1 MKTKKITSLLFA
13 GTIALSLTGC
23 IEEYTPQNGAPSQEQ
38 VSNAPGA
45 FTSLVSNL
53 TGNLSGKRLYTTSR
67 NQVWDYGYTSF
78 FLTRDVEGQDIVATG
93 SNPYATWYSDVSY
106 LSSGYAV
113 CQFPWTL
120 YYGWINDCNKVI
132 AAGGASNYT
141 EPDEAHKH
149 GVGIAYTMRAMFY
162 LDLCRMYA
170 QKPYS
175 EDHNALTTIKA
186 DEIRTAEESRHQ
198 ERMTWDEAF
207 EFMLKDLDAAE
218 KDLADYKRTD
228 KYTPDKSVVYGLK
241 ARVYLEKQD
250 WANAEKYAKL
260 AQQGYSVMTESQFLD
275 HSNGFN
281 TPDNNSS
288 WMFATQFKDTDP
300 SILTNDGNDSWGSC
314 MITENSLSDNV
325 SGYATG
331 FGAPQVIDKH
341 LYSTIPNSDFR
352 KKCWLPFS
360 ADTLASEKKTSEL
373 LSLLEPYS
381 CHQDE
386 AGAKLLYRLG
396 QINKYGYG
404 GLNVK
409 FRPKNGILDEKYKVW
424 EVSVPLMRVE
434 EMKLIEIEAA
444 GMQDLARGKQLLT
457 EFAKTRDPQYV
468 YGKHNEAYYN
478 TKTSEFQNE
487 VWWQRRIELW
497 GEGFATFDI
506 KRLNKGIIRS
516 YAGTNHIEGARW
528 NTNTIP
534 NWMVWTFIDTES
546 GSNGGM
552 TLNPDPVQP
561 SEDSPAFKW

>member
-13 GTIALSLTGC
+13 GTIALSLAGC

-93 SNPYATWYSDVSY
+93 SNPYATWYSDVNY

-228 KYTPDKSVVYGLK
+228 KYTPDESVVYGIK

-424 EVSVPLMRVE
+424 EVSIPLMRVE

>member
-23 IEEYTPQNGAPSQEQ
+23 IEEYTPQNGSPSQEQ

-53 TGNLSGKRLYTTSR
+53 TGNLSGKRLYSASR

-93 SNPYATWYSDVSY
+93 SNPYAAWYKDVNY

-132 AAGGASNYT
+132 AAGGASNYA

-170 QKPYS
+170 QKPYA

-186 DEIRTAEESRHQ
+186 DEIRTAAESRHQ

-228 KYTPDKSVVYGLK
+228 KYTPDESVVYGLK

-288 WMFATQFKDTDP
+288 WMFVTQFKDTDP
-300 SILTNDGNDSWGSC
+300 SITSNDGNDSWGSC
-314 MITENSLSDNV
+314 MITENTLSDDV
-325 SGYATG
+325 AGYATT

-360 ADTLASEKKTSEL
+360 ADTLAAEKKTTEL
-373 LSLLEPYS
+373 LNLLKPYS
-381 CHQDE
+381 CHED
-386 AGAKLLYRLG
+386 ADGAKLLYRLG
-396 QINKYGYG
+396 QVNKYGYG

-409 FRPKNGILDEKYKVW
+409 FRPKNGILDQKYTIW

-444 GMQDLARGKQLLT
+444 GMQDLARGKQMLT

-487 VWWQRRIELW
+487 VWWQRRVELW

-528 NTNTIP
+528 NTNSVP
-534 NWMVWTFIDTES
+534 NWMVWTFIGTES
-546 GSNGGM
+546 GTNGGM

>member
-53 TGNLSGKRLYTTSR
+53 TGNLSGKRLYSPSN

-93 SNPYATWYSDVSY
+93 SNPYSAWYSDVNY
-106 LSSGYAV
+106 LASGYAV

-186 DEIRTAEESRHQ
+186 DESRTPAESRHQ
-198 ERMTWDEAF
+198 ERMTWNEAF

-228 KYTPDKSVVYGLK
+228 KYTPDESVVYGIK

-300 SILTNDGNDSWGSC
+300 SITSNDGNDSWGSC
-314 MITENSLSDNV
+314 MITENTLSDDV
-325 SGYATG
+325 AGYATT

-341 LYSTIPNSDFR
+341 LYSTIPNTDFR

-360 ADTLASEKKTSEL
+360 ADTLAEEKKTSEL
-373 LSLLEPYS
+373 LTLLKPYS
-381 CHQDE
+381 CHED
-386 AGAKLLYRLG
+386 ADGAKLLYRLG
-396 QINKYGYG
+396 QVNKYGYG

-409 FRPKNGILDEKYKVW
+409 FRPKSGILDQKYTIW

-468 YGKHNEAYYN
+468 YGQHNEAYN
-478 TKTSEFQNE
+478 NAKTSEFQNE
-487 VWWQRRIELW
+487 VWWQRRVELW

-516 YAGTNHIEGARW
+516 YAGTNHTEGARW
-528 NTNTIP
+528 NTTSVP
-534 NWMVWTFIDTES
+534 NWMVWTFAGTES

>member
-53 TGNLSGKRLYTTSR
+53 TGNLSGKRLYSASR

-93 SNPYATWYSDVSY
+93 SNPYAAWYKDVNY

-132 AAGGASNYT
+132 AAGGASNYA

-170 QKPYS
+170 QKPYA

-186 DEIRTAEESRHQ
+186 DEIRTAAESRHQ

-228 KYTPDKSVVYGLK
+228 KYTPDESVVYGLK

-300 SILTNDGNDSWGSC
+300 SITSNDGNDSWGSC
-314 MITENSLSDNV
+314 MITENTLSDDV
-325 SGYATG
+325 AGYATT

-360 ADTLASEKKTSEL
+360 ADTLAAEKKTTEL
-373 LSLLEPYS
+373 LNLLKPYS
-381 CHQDE
+381 CHED
-386 AGAKLLYRLG
+386 ADGAKLLYRLG
-396 QINKYGYG
+396 QVNKYGYG

-409 FRPKNGILDEKYKVW
+409 FRPKNGILDQKYTIW

-444 GMQDLARGKQLLT
+444 GMQDLTRGKQLLT

-468 YGKHNEAYYN
+468 YGQHNEAYN
-478 TKTSEFQNE
+478 NAKTSEFQNE
-487 VWWQRRIELW
+487 VWWQRRVELW

-516 YAGTNHIEGARW
+516 YDGTNHIEGARW
-528 NTNTIP
+528 NTSSTP
-534 NWMVWTFIDTES
+534 NWMVWTFVGTES